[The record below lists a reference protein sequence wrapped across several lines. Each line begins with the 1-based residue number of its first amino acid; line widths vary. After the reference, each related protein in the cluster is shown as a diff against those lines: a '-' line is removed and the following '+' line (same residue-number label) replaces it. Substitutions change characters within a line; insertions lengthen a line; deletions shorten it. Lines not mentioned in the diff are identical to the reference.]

1 MTVVPHQKTSLTRHD
16 DGHDPTLDSAGRTP
30 QHDIGAE
37 KTALA
42 AMMFSPDAVLDCQ
55 SAVREEDYYLPAHRI
70 LHNLMV
76 ERHSKGLPNAYPLLA
91 DELERRGQLHA
102 AGGRDYLTEVSLA
115 LETGAVGEHYAGI
128 VHRKAVLRRLTEAGV
143 RIMQAGFRGEGSTD
157 ELLARAT
164 AEIATVA
171 EGAAASNEHDFVLPA
186 EALADALDYIEQAR
200 HRQGISGLAT
210 GYTDFDELTQGL
222 QPGQLV
228 VIAGRPGMGKS
239 TVAMD
244 IARSCAIKQQIPAA
258 FVSLE
263 MPVREL
269 MMRLISAE
277 GRIALH
283 HIRSGQLTDEDMQ
296 RMDQAVPRIYRA
308 QLHINDCERTYTA
321 IQAKLRRLKAKH
333 PDIGV
338 IVIDYLQLMKLGG
351 QRPESR
357 QQEVSE
363 ISSSLKLLAKELQ
376 VPIIALAQLN
386 RGPEMRSDKKPMVS
400 DLRESG
406 AIEQDADLVI
416 LLHRDD
422 AYESES
428 PRAGE
433 VDLIVGKHRN
443 GPTAT
448 ITVAAQLHYSRFVD
462 MAQT

>member
-1 MTVVPHQKTSLTRHD
+1 MTVLPHQAAGAPD
-16 DGHDPTLDSAGRTP
+16 DYQDNGTALGRTP
-30 QHDIGAE
+30 PHDLGAE
-37 KTALA
+37 KAALA
-42 AMMFSPDAVLDCQ
+42 AMMFSPEAVIDCQ
-55 SAVREEDYYLPAHRI
+55 GAVREEDYLLPKHRI
-70 LHNLMV
+70 LHSLMV
-76 ERHSKGLPNAYPLLA
+76 ERHGKGLPNAWPLLA
-91 DELERRGQLHA
+91 DELEQRGLLKE
-102 AGGRDYLTEVSLA
+102 AGGSDYLTEVSMA
-115 LETGAVGEHYAGI
+115 FETGAVGWHYAEI
-128 VHRKAVLRRLTEAGV
+128 VHRKGVLRRLTEAGV
-143 RIMQAGFRGEGSTD
+143 RITQAGFRGEGTVD
-157 ELLARAT
+157 ELVAQAA
-164 AEIATVA
+164 AEISTVA
-171 EGAAASNEHDFVLPA
+171 EGASSSDDHDFVLPA

-200 HRQGISGLAT
+200 HRKGISGLAT
-210 GYTDFDELTQGL
+210 GYVDFDELTQGL
-222 QPGQLV
+222 QPGQLI

-244 IARSCAIKQQIPAA
+244 IARNCAIKQGVPGA
-258 FVSLE
+258 FISLE

-277 GRIALH
+277 GGVALH
-283 HIRSGQLTDEDMQ
+283 HIRSGQMTTEDMAK
-296 RMDQAVPRIYRA
+296 MDKAIPKIYGA

-351 QRPESR
+351 HRPESR

-386 RGPEMRSDKKPMVS
+386 RGPEMRTDKKPAVS

-406 AIEQDADLVI
+406 AIEQDADIVI

-422 AYESES
+422 AYEAES

-448 ITVAAQLHYSRFVD
+448 ITVASQLHYSRFVD